1 MEARGI
7 RDAFFPEN
15 EEHPTSEENVL
26 LVGSIKTAVGHT
38 EGTAGLAGLIKV
50 SNALRRRVIP
60 PNMLFENLNPKLIPM
75 VEHLRVVTE
84 EQPWP
89 QLLPNQPRRASLNCF
104 GFGGT
109 NAHAIID
116 GYDTPTPI
124 SLAPEEMA
132 SLPLATPLV
141 FSANSEK
148 SLALIIAQY
157 YEFIQNDPLLCL
169 NDLAWTLQ
177 TRRSELAVKAVFS
190 GPSREELLSNM
201 EGALAKA
208 KENSQASIGQRTSLR
223 SSKAQI
229 LGVFTGQG
237 AQWACMGRDLILA
250 SSMAKDTITY
260 LDACLGEL
268 PDGPTWSIM
277 RELTDK
283 DRPSRLDEA
292 ELAQPISTA
301 VQVVLVNILQSAGIS
316 FAAVVGHSSG
326 EITAAYAAGVISASE
341 AIKIAYYR
349 GYHSKLS
356 KSPSGQPGAMIAAG
370 LSFDEATEF
379 CLEPSIRG
387 RVQVAASNAPQ
398 SVTLSGDLDAI
409 HHAKGFLENQQIF
422 VRLLKVNKA
431 YHSRHMELCSLPYI
445 ASLTACGI
453 KPKYPKPEC
462 TWISSVFGNR
472 IEEVASLEAL
482 ASTYWNDNMLK
493 PVLFSMAIEQAMQ
506 TETPF
511 DLALEVGPHA
521 ALKGPALQTMKN
533 VTASSL
539 TYGATLTR
547 GMSDIAAISQ
557 TFGFLMTHMHNSE
570 LRLETYARSFQSDIQ
585 PRLLT
590 TLPTYAWD
598 HSQTFWSES
607 RYSRNY
613 RLRSNP
619 RHDLLGERYPDDL
632 EYDMRWRNTIRV
644 PETPWLAG
652 HKVQG
657 QIVYP
662 AAAYLVMALEASKEL
677 SQGRPTRLVELLDID
692 ISRAIPLEDDSS
704 GADTLFS
711 LRKTQEGSTNR
722 ETFIEAEFSC
732 FSCIGEHAENW
743 DLNACGRLRVIFE
756 ESTNQQLAIRDD
768 TPVLLNPLNVDTFY
782 QALKDIGFDYTGLF
796 RRLETIERRMNQ
808 ATATAIEYPED
819 KEMPAMIHPALLD
832 AAFQTLFA
840 ALHYPEDGSMN
851 APFVPTHIRSIRM
864 MTEMQSS
871 ENHQVTIDSFITES
885 EGSQIVG
892 DLEIYNTKTGQ
903 PKIQVE
909 GLACTSLDRPRAAN
923 DKEIYAQTIWKAD
936 VSAGIPDLAV
946 KHEDLSAELGLVD
959 LCERLSYMYLRQLN
973 AGVSRKQVGNLTW
986 NHQRIFEWIDHL
998 FPIIQSGQHPTVRET
1013 WSSDDF
1019 AWLKEQASKYPDE
1032 IDIQLINAVGTNLVA
1047 VVKEGASMLEH
1058 MTANDML
1065 DRYYEFGLGMRDA
1078 RNILSKSVSQ
1088 ITHRYPGMD
1097 ILEIGAG
1104 AGNGNL
1110 AKTVLQEIGH
1120 AFKSYTLTSDSVK
1133 SLSKAE
1139 EVLKA
1144 WATQIK
1150 FQALD
1155 IEGDLLAQG
1164 YVEHS
1169 YDLVIAANA
1178 LHATKNPQD
1187 AMANV
1192 RKLLKPGGFLLLLE
1206 ITGDVLRTSFMMS
1219 GLPSWWPEG
1228 DDGRRYGPTSSIPQW
1243 TWILKETGFSGVDQV
1258 TNDLAND
1265 PRQTV
1270 SVMLSQAVNKEVMF
1284 LRDPLDPPAL
1294 PISLGS
1300 LCLIGRHERRKVDIT
1315 RYIVNS
1321 CRILGRGVPSIVL
1334 LDRIE
1339 DVLTQARPM
1348 NSVIFL
1354 QDLDEPIWN
1363 SFSEDKLSAFK
1374 KLFNEARQVLWVTSG
1389 CRLENP
1395 FANMSI
1401 GLGRG
1406 LQAEYTHVR
1415 VQLLDVDPKSLQTSN
1430 ALIAEAAMR
1439 LIGYD
1444 AIKASSPNLLWTSEP
1459 ELVAENGKIMI
1470 PRVTADDTLNE
1481 RLNSIR
1487 RTIKKNV
1494 EPSTTPVLIDQ
1505 SRGSYILS
1513 EPGHSIIKA
1522 TRASDVTIQV
1532 THSLLSTIKIM
1543 ENMYLYLCFGKVIQA
1558 GRPYPVGTQV
1568 LALSSTNGSI
1578 LDVPASQLVPTSVSA
1593 GSVEKFIQSVAT
1605 VFVAG
1610 LVFSQ
1615 LRPGSSILMFEPD
1628 EDLSLVFK
1636 SRAHELGH
1644 EVIMASSVYNSDASQ
1659 SVYIDP
1665 HTPKRKLRA
1674 LLPSKVEMFLNF
1686 ADSTQQQ
1693 SMAALEACLPETCS
1707 INNVHELFGMQSSKK
1722 FDTIPNA
1729 CHDALTEAQS
1739 IALNSVSDSRVSP
1752 VTSLLEIS
1760 SNSQLRPY
1768 PCVLDFTKNEI
1779 VAVNVA
1785 PVNTK
1790 GLFRSDRTYLLVG
1803 CTGGLGQSL
1812 CRWMVING
1820 ARHLALTSRNLK
1832 SVNET
1837 WLDELRAMGGSPRT
1851 FATDVV
1857 DATALHNTYQEI
1869 KRDMPPIAGVVNAAM
1884 VLSDHL
1890 FTDIALED
1898 FEKVLKPKVDGT
1910 RNLDKLFFT
1919 HNLDFFI
1926 LFSSFASIVGNR
1938 GQTNYLAAN
1947 LYMATIAAQR
1957 RSRGLAASVMHIG
1970 VVLGLGVVFQT
1981 GLYESTLKKMNF
1993 MPISETAFL
2002 DMFAECIVVGR
2013 PDSGHSNDF
2022 ITGLGRLSARADAR
2036 NPFYAS
2042 NFRFSHHFLIGEEE
2056 QSSSASNSASAS
2068 LRERLAAANSAEE
2081 RSDIIQEGFV
2091 GKLERVLQSSKEH
2104 IHTSQSLLALGVD
2117 SLMAVEIRSWFLSE
2131 LEVDMP
2137 VLKVLGGASISDL
2150 CIEATKGLPDALLV
2164 ASAPVASA
2172 PAAFAPA
2179 ASALVTSA
2187 PVVEVVRVPQT
2198 LHQTQLLTFGQPPM
2212 AMETLTVP
2220 DTTAIDSESES
2231 RTATTTTS
2239 SSVDGNPIQD
2249 RWSFQTPVSTPI
2261 DNSEEEK
2268 YSERSPKVG
2277 KQVKFATE
2285 IAGSTLDLER
2295 VGRMSFSQERLWF
2308 LQSYLSDPTT
2318 YNITLGYR
2326 LTGPLRILD
2335 LEQAFYDSIQRH
2347 ETLRTA
2353 FFTDTSK
2360 NQAVQGIVYK
2370 TPFALEHKQMTS
2382 ESQIMEEFQK
2392 TSQHV
2397 YDLEHADS
2405 MRATLLTENTN
2416 SHVLI
2421 MGYHHIALD
2430 ATTSLLFVRDMA
2442 MIYAGIKLAPL
2453 KYQYLDYA
2461 LNQRSLVQGSL
2472 AKDAI
2477 YWKAEFPDLPP
2488 VLPFFDF
2495 GNVKMRKPLTEYKT
2509 RILETR
2515 LDTNLTAKIKSASQ
2529 KLQVTTFHIH
2539 LATLQILLHRLLRI
2553 DDVCIGITDAN
2564 KNDPDHFDTLGFFVN
2579 LLPLRFHVEGKQS
2592 FTSLAQKTRDKTL
2605 EALAHSQLPFDV
2617 LLDELKIPRST
2628 THNPLFQVLM
2638 NYKMGSNRSVPL
2650 GECQAESFG
2659 FEDARNPFDLQFD
2672 VENAIDGT
2680 TSITVTT
2687 QSHLYSDADLSTVL
2701 KIYCHLLNSH
2711 SGMPSLTIAD
2721 HTLFTRQDVE
2731 AALEVGKGPRIE
2743 LDQSLTITRLFDQA
2757 VERRSNAVAV
2767 VDNVGGC
2774 LTWNQMAARVHAM
2787 ATHLIRVGV
2796 KPNAFVAVYCE
2807 PTVNNICYWLAILRV
2822 AAIYVPLDVSNPVE
2836 RLRLIVDD
2844 CKPSAIICDKHTFA
2858 ATENFQTSNCHVI
2871 RLSDLNGHRPHYVR
2885 DSSRPTSIACV
2896 IYTSGTTGT
2905 PKGTLLTNSNLV
2917 NHILGVN
2924 ERFGIEEEV
2933 VLQPT
2938 NLGFDLSLAQMMQFL
2953 ASQGKLVVASYNSR
2967 ADPLELAKLMLQHGV
2982 TYTIVTP
2989 SVYSLLLRQG
2999 IEFLKQCTAWRSALS
3014 CGEALSG
3021 PVVKEFQGLQ
3031 LPNLRLINSCGPT
3044 EITIINS
3051 AWEIPLNDRNAS
3063 DYVMMIGS
3071 SLPNYSTY
3079 ILNEHGSPLPFGF
3092 AGEMVCGGASISR
3105 GYLGKEQ
3112 LTIAKW
3118 VKDPFAS
3125 PEDQAKGWNRMYRTG
3140 DKAKLLPDGQLVFLG
3155 RIEGDQQIK
3164 LRGVRIELED
3174 IANTIIRH
3182 ASGDISEAAIS
3193 LRGEGDG
3200 TFLVAFVVLNALKVH
3215 PDNWSKIF
3223 LAGLPLPSSM
3233 KPSRL
3238 EVLESLPR
3246 TPNGKIDRKSL
3257 SNIPLSS
3264 IDDSHSGNVELTKT
3278 ESTLK
3283 EIWIG
3288 CLPSPMQVTTM
3299 GKDTDFF
3306 NVGGNSMLLVSV
3318 QAQIKQVFRVTI
3330 PLFKLFQASTVAN
3343 MAAEID
3349 AVGSPESTTIDW
3361 DLTTSLDKSLFEQ
3374 TQTSQKLKPISN
3386 SGAQV
3391 LLTGASGFLG
3401 GCILQELVADDRV
3414 AIIHCV
3420 AVRVSKDSSS
3430 RALAL
3435 ESPKII
3441 KHYGDLAAP
3450 RLGLS
3455 EQIFTDLSQSIDRI
3469 IHNGADVSF
3478 LKAYSSLEKTNLG
3491 STKELARL
3499 AAARMIPF
3507 HFVSTAGVAQFVEGD
3522 ELPEIFISAHK
3533 PPVDGSGGYA
3543 ASKWASESYLEK
3555 CSKQLDVPVW
3565 VHRPSNIL
3573 GAGAENVNMTA
3584 SVIEYSLRV
3593 GGAPET
3599 PNLHGY
3605 MQFIDVDK
3613 VGQGLVDSLFSTQE
3627 GARVIHHCSDD
3638 KVQVSNLRGY
3648 LEKKYNRTLLSMELK
3663 EWVAAAETKGLAPA
3677 YASMMTEVLQNAG
3690 TQASLKI
3697 LSQRSKRLS
3706 LALTSWFQEM
3716 EGKN

>member
-1 MEARGI
+1 
-7 RDAFFPEN
+7 
-15 EEHPTSEENVL
+15 
-26 LVGSIKTAVGHT
+26 
-38 EGTAGLAGLIKV
+38 
-50 SNALRRRVIP
+50 
-60 PNMLFENLNPKLIPM
+60 MLFEKLNPKLLP
-75 VEHLRVVTE
+75 VAKYLRVVTE

-89 QLLPNQPRRASLNCF
+89 RLLPNQPRRASLNCF

-116 GYDTPTPI
+116 SYDPPTPPI
-124 SLAPEEMA
+124 SLAPEVMA

-141 FSANSEK
+141 FSANSER

-157 YEFIQNDPLLCL
+157 CEFIQNNPSLCL

-177 TRRSELAVKAVFS
+177 TRRSELAVKAAFS

-208 KENSQASIGQRTSLR
+208 KENSQASIGLRTSLGP
-223 SSKAQI
+223 SKARI
-229 LGVFTGQG
+229 FGVFTGQG

-283 DRPSRLDEA
+283 DKPSRLDEA

-301 VQVVLVNILQSAGIS
+301 VQVVLVKILRSAGIS
-316 FAAVVGHSSG
+316 FATVVGHSSG

-356 KSPSGQPGAMIAAG
+356 KSSSGQPGAMIAAG
-370 LSFDEATEF
+370 LSFDEAAEF
-379 CLEPSIRG
+379 CLEPSIRD

-409 HHAKGFLENQQIF
+409 HHAKGLLEKQKTF
-422 VRLLKVNKA
+422 VRLLKVDKA
-431 YHSRHMELCSLPYI
+431 YHSRHMEPSSLPYI
-445 ASLTACGI
+445 ASLKACGI
-453 KPKYPKPEC
+453 KPKYPKSGC

-472 IEEVASLEAL
+472 IEEVASLDAL

-506 TETPF
+506 TEKSF
-511 DLALEVGPHA
+511 DLAVEIGPHP

-533 VTASSL
+533 VTGSSL
-539 TYGATLTR
+539 AYGATLTR

-557 TFGFLMTHMHNSE
+557 TFCFLMTHMHNSE
-570 LRLETYARSFQSDIQ
+570 LRLETYTRSFQSDIQ

-590 TLPTYAWD
+590 ILPTYAWD

-613 RLRSNP
+613 RLRTNP

-644 PETPWLAG
+644 SETPWLAG

-677 SQGRPTRLVELLDID
+677 SQGRPTRLVELLDVD

-711 LRKTQEGSTNR
+711 LRKTHEGSTNR
-722 ETFIEAEFSC
+722 EAFIEAEFSC
-732 FSCIGEHAENW
+732 YSCIGEHAENW
-743 DLNACGRLRVIFE
+743 DLNACGRLRVNLG
-756 ESTNQQLAIRDD
+756 ESTNWQLPTRDD

-782 QALKDIGFDYTGLF
+782 QALKHIGFDYTGLF
-796 RRLETIERRMNQ
+796 RRLNTIERRMNQ
-808 ATATAIEYPED
+808 ATSTAIEYPED
-819 KEMPAMIHPALLD
+819 QEMPAMIHPALLD

-840 ALHYPEDGSMN
+840 ALHYPEDGSMT
-851 APFVPTHIRSIRM
+851 APYVPTHIKSIRI
-864 MTEMQSS
+864 MTETQSS

-885 EGSQIVG
+885 EGSQIAG

-909 GLACTSLDRPRAAN
+909 DLACTSLDRPRAAN
-923 DKEIYAQTIWKAD
+923 DKEIYAQTVWKAD

-946 KHEDLSAELGLVD
+946 KHKDLSAELSLVD
-959 LCERLSYMYLRQLN
+959 ICERLSYMYLRQLN
-973 AGVSRKQVGNLTW
+973 AAVSREQVGSLAY
-986 NHQRIFEWIDHL
+986 NHQRIFEWIDYL

-1019 AWLKEQASKYPDE
+1019 DWLMEQASKYPNE
-1032 IDIQLINAVGTNLVA
+1032 IDIQLINAVGTNLIA

-1065 DRYYEFGLGMRDA
+1065 DRYYQFGLGMRDA
-1078 RNILSKSVSQ
+1078 RNILNKSVSQ
-1088 ITHRYPGMD
+1088 IAHRYPRMN

-1110 AKTVLQEIGH
+1110 AKLTLQELGH
-1120 AFKSYTLTSDSVK
+1120 AFKSYTLTSDSVI
-1133 SLSKAE
+1133 SPSKAE
-1139 EVLKA
+1139 EVLKS
-1144 WATQIK
+1144 WATRIK

-1187 AMANV
+1187 AVANV

-1206 ITGDVLRTSFMMS
+1206 ITGDVLRTNFMMS
-1219 GLPSWWPEG
+1219 GLPSWWPDG
-1228 DDGRRYGPTSSIPQW
+1228 DDGRRYGPTSSVPQW

-1270 SVMLSQAVNKEVMF
+1270 SVMLSQAVNDEVMF
-1284 LRDPLDPPAL
+1284 LRNPLYPPAL

-1315 RYIVNS
+1315 RYMVSS

-1339 DVLTQARPM
+1339 DVLNQARPM

-1354 QDLDEPIWN
+1354 QDLDEPIWK
-1363 SFSEDKLSAFK
+1363 SLSEDKLSAFK
-1374 KLFNEARQVLWVTSG
+1374 KLFHEARQVLWVTSG

-1395 FANMSI
+1395 FANMSV

-1406 LQAEYTHVR
+1406 LQAEYTHVQ
-1415 VQLLDVDPKSLQTSN
+1415 VQLLDVDPKGLQTSN

-1470 PRVTADDTLNE
+1470 PRVTADDILNE

-1513 EPGHSIIKA
+1513 EPGHSII
-1522 TRASDVTIQV
+1522 RAPRTSDVTVQV

-1543 ENMYLYLCFGKVIQA
+1543 KNMYLYLCFGKVIQA

-1605 VFVAG
+1605 IFLADV
-1610 LVFSQ
+1610 VFSQ

-1628 EDLSLVFK
+1628 EDLSVVFK
-1636 SRAHELGH
+1636 SRAHELGY
-1644 EVIMASSVYNSDASQ
+1644 EVILASSMSDSNASQ
-1659 SVYIDP
+1659 SIYIDP

-1674 LLPSKVEMFLNF
+1674 LLPSKIEMFLNF
-1686 ADSTQQQ
+1686 TGSAQQQQ
-1693 SMAALEACLPETCS
+1693 SMAALEACLPETC
-1707 INNVHELFGMQSSKK
+1707 IVNNVHELFGMQSSKK
-1722 FDTIPNA
+1722 FDTIPTA
-1729 CHDALTEAQS
+1729 CHDALMEAQS
-1739 IALNSVSDSRVSP
+1739 IALNLCSELKVSP
-1752 VTSLLEIS
+1752 TVTSLLEIS
-1760 SNSQLRPY
+1760 DNSQLRPY
-1768 PCVLDFTKNEI
+1768 PCVLDFTKDAI
-1779 VAVNVA
+1779 VTVNVA
-1785 PVNTK
+1785 PVNAK

-1812 CRWMVING
+1812 CRWMVANG
-1820 ARHLALTSRNLK
+1820 ARHLALTSRSPK

-1837 WLDELRAMGGSPRT
+1837 WLDELRAMGGSPRI

-1857 DATALHNTYQEI
+1857 DATALDNTYHEI
-1869 KRDMPPIAGVVNAAM
+1869 KRDMPSIAGVVNAAM
-1884 VLSDHL
+1884 VLSDRL

-1898 FEKVLKPKVDGT
+1898 FERVLKPKVDGT
-1910 RNLDKLFFT
+1910 INLDKLFFT
-1919 HNLDFFI
+1919 HDLDFFI

-1947 LYMATIAAQR
+1947 LYMATVAAQR

-2036 NPFYAS
+2036 YPFYSS
-2042 NFRFSHHFLIGEEE
+2042 NVRFSHHFLIGEEQ
-2056 QSSSASNSASAS
+2056 QSSSASSASVS
-2068 LRERLAAANSAEE
+2068 LRERLVAVNSAEE

-2091 GKLERVLQSSKEH
+2091 GKLERVLQSSKEQ

-2150 CIEATKGLPDALLV
+2150 CIEATKGLPDTLLV
-2164 ASAPVASA
+2164 ASAPAASTL
-2172 PAAFAPA
+2172 A
-2179 ASALVTSA
+2179 ASAA
-2187 PVVEVVRVPQT
+2187 VVEVVRVPQT
-2198 LHQTQLLTFGQPPM
+2198 YQTQLLIFGQPPM
-2212 AMETLTVP
+2212 ATETLAVP
-2220 DTTAIDSESES
+2220 ETKAIDNYSES
-2231 RTATTTTS
+2231 RTTTTTTTS

-2249 RWSFQTPVSTPI
+2249 RWSFQTPVSTPL

-2268 YSERSPKVG
+2268 PSEWSPKIE

-2285 IAGSTLDLER
+2285 ITGSTLDLER

-2318 YNITLGYR
+2318 YNITLAYR

-2360 NQAVQGIVYK
+2360 NQALQGIVYK
-2370 TPFALEHKQMTS
+2370 TPFTLEHKQMTG
-2382 ESQIMEEFQK
+2382 ESQIKEEFQK

-2430 ATTSLLFVRDMA
+2430 ATTSLLFVRDIA
-2442 MIYAGIKLAPL
+2442 MVYAGIKLAPL

-2461 LNQRSLVQGSL
+2461 LNQRSMVERSL
-2472 AKDAI
+2472 AKDTI

-2495 GNVKMRKPLTEYKT
+2495 GNVKLRKPLTEYKT

-2515 LDTNLTAKIKSASQ
+2515 LDTTLTAKVKSASQ

-2553 DDVCIGITDAN
+2553 EDVCIGITDAN
-2564 KNDPDHFDTLGFFVN
+2564 KNDPDHFNTLGFFVN
-2579 LLPLRFHVEGKQS
+2579 LLPLRFHVDGRQS
-2592 FTSLAQKTRDKTL
+2592 FTSLAQRTRDKTL

-2638 NYKMGSNRSVPL
+2638 NYKMGSNRSVHL

-2672 VENAIDGT
+2672 VENATDGT

-2721 HTLFTRQDVE
+2721 HTLFTRQDIE

-2743 LDQSLTITRLFDQA
+2743 LDQSLTITRIFDQA

-2822 AAIYVPLDVSNPVE
+2822 AAIYVPLDVSNPAE
-2836 RLRLIVDD
+2836 RLGLIVDD
-2844 CKPSAIICDKHTFA
+2844 CKPSAIICDKHTFEA
-2858 ATENFQTSNCHVI
+2858 AENFHTSDCHII

-2917 NHILGVN
+2917 NHILGLN
-2924 ERFGIEEEV
+2924 ERFSNEEEV

-2999 IEFLKQCTAWRSALS
+2999 EFLKQCTAWRSAFS

-3021 PVVKEFQGLQ
+3021 PVVEEFQGLQ

-3051 AWEIPLNDRNAS
+3051 AWEIPLKDPNAS
-3063 DYVMMIGS
+3063 DYVMIVGS

-3079 ILNEHGSPLPFGF
+3079 ILNEHGSPLPLGF

-3112 LTIAKW
+3112 LTVARW

-3140 DKAKLLPDGQLVFLG
+3140 DKAKLLPNGQFVFLG

-3164 LRGVRIELED
+3164 LRGVRIELDD

-3182 ASGDISEAAIS
+3182 ASGDISEAALS

-3200 TFLVAFVVLNALKVH
+3200 TFLVAFVVLNASKGKL
-3215 PDNWSKIF
+3215 DNWSKIF

-3233 KPSRL
+3233 KPNRL
-3238 EVLESLPR
+3238 EILENLPR
-3246 TPNGKIDRKSL
+3246 TSNGKIDRKSL

-3264 IDDSHSGNVELTKT
+3264 TDDSHPEDVELTIT

-3283 EIWIG
+3283 KIWVD
-3288 CLPSPMQVTTM
+3288 CLPSPMQVTFVR
-3299 GKDTDFF
+3299 KNTDFF
-3306 NVGGNSMLLVSV
+3306 NVGGNSMLLVGV
-3318 QAQIKQVFRVTI
+3318 QAQIKQIFRVTT
-3330 PLFKLFQASTVAN
+3330 PLFKMFQASTLAN

-3349 AVGSPESTTIDW
+3349 AAGSPESAAIDW
-3361 DLTTSLDKSLFEQ
+3361 DLTTSLAKSLFEQ

-3386 SGAQV
+3386 SGTEV
-3391 LLTGASGFLG
+3391 LLTGATGFLG

-3414 AIIHCV
+3414 AVIHCV
-3420 AVRVSKDSSS
+3420 AVRVSKNSSS

-3455 EQIFTDLSQSIDRI
+3455 EQIFSDLSQSIDRI

-3491 STKELARL
+3491 STKELAQL
-3499 AAARMIPF
+3499 AAARKIPF

-3555 CSKQLDVPVW
+3555 YSKRLDVPVW

-3593 GGAPET
+3593 GAAPET

-3613 VGQGLVDSLFSTQE
+3613 VGQGLVDSLFSRQE
-3627 GARVIHHCSDD
+3627 GAKVIHHCSDD

-3648 LEKKYNRTLLSMELK
+3648 LEKKYNRTLLSMGLK
-3663 EWVAAAETKGLAPA
+3663 EWVEAAETKGLAPA
-3677 YASMMTEVLQNAG
+3677 YATMMMEVLQNAG

-3716 EGKN
+3716 EGKS